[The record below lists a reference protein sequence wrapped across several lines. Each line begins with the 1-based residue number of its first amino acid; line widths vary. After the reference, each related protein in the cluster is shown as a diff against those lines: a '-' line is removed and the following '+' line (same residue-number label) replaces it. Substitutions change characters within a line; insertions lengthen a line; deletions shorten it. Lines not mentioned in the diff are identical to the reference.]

1 MHRALIRELKMH
13 IPDQK
18 FYFMEK
24 ILYKK
29 EGPTGHKFGEYEV
42 DYVFLGK
49 LEEKVEYTPVPAE
62 IDSLAWVSQEEMP
75 TFIEKVTKEGGYLSP
90 WFLKMYESSKLSQ
103 WWSMVE
109 QNKLIEFEGENER
122 KVTNML

>member
-1 MHRALIRELKMH
+1 MH
-13 IPDQK
+13 IPNQK

-29 EGPTGHKFGEYEV
+29 EGPTGQKFGEYEV

-49 LEEKVEYTPVPAE
+49 LAEKVEYTPVPAE
-62 IDSLAWVSQEEMP
+62 IDSLAWVSQGEMP
-75 TFIEKVTKEGGYLSP
+75 TFIETVTKEGGYLSP

-109 QNKLIEFEGENER
+109 QNKLIEFDGENEH